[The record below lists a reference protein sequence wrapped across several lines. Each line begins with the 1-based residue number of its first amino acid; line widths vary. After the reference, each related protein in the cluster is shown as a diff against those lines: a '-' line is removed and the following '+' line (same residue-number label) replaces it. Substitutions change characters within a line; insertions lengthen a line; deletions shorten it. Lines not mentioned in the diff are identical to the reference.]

1 MAEISDILAAAPLTT
16 DPVTVADKAG
26 LGQDAFLRI
35 FLAQLEHQDPF
46 EPQDSSALGAQ
57 LAQFSQLEQSLQ
69 MTKQLEGINS
79 RLDQLISSSGA
90 SGAPLLDPLAMI
102 GRQVEFAGNSLR
114 VVGSESTEVMR
125 IELER
130 ESELLGLVAQSP
142 RGDFIGLSLPDAE
155 GAAVTL
161 IPGTYE
167 LHLVA
172 DGPRLKTPTGQE
184 LTLEL
189 TALRQIED
197 GRFETDSDAAP
208 IQLRQGDIYQFTIAV
223 IDRVGQQFEPRTTT
237 TGTVDGVRIVDG
249 RAVLYIADQD
259 IDSSTVIRIR

>member
-1 MAEISDILAAAPLTT
+1 MAEINDILGTAPLTT

-46 EPQDSSALGAQ
+46 DPQDSSALAAQ

-69 MTKQLEGINS
+69 MTTELKGINS
-79 RLDQLISSSGA
+79 RLDELISSSSA
-90 SGAPLLDPLAMI
+90 SGSALLDPLAMI

-114 VVGSESTEVMR
+114 VSGSESTEVMR

-142 RGDFIGLSLPDAE
+142 LGDFIGLSLPDGE

-172 DGPRLKTPTGQE
+172 DGPRLKTPMGQE
-184 LTLEL
+184 LALEL

-197 GRFETDSDAAP
+197 GRFEPDSDAAP
-208 IQLRQGDIYQFTIAV
+208 IQLRQGDIYQFTIAA
-223 IDRVGQQFEPRTTT
+223 IDRVGQQFEPRVTT

-249 RAVLYIADQD
+249 RAVLLIADQD